1 MGKIKKQYFLSHVNF
16 QTPPIQG
23 GGIIAY
29 HPLRSGRQTATSD
42 SRDMDRAEAIKFK
55 LMPDGHIRA
64 FQANTPDLRGIS
76 ELQIYPPLFI
86 QSDNHGGARSKTS
99 DNR

>member
-1 MGKIKKQYFLSHVNF
+1 MLPKQ
-16 QTPPIQG
+16 TDK
-23 GGIIAY
+23 GI
-29 HPLRSGRQTATSD
+29 
-42 SRDMDRAEAIKFK
+42 MDRKDSIKFK

-64 FQANTPDLRGIS
+64 FQTNTPDLRGIS